1 MSRTNAGKLVLA
13 AKSSG
18 TAIGAFNVILLEHAE
33 ALVAGAE
40 HAKLPIILQ
49 ISENCVKYH
58 KALKPISVATIAIAE
73 SASVPVSV
81 HLDHSESE
89 DLVKEALDLGYDSVM
104 FDGSKLTYADNVAA
118 SARMASLC
126 KSYGA
131 TLEVEIGEVGG
142 KDGVHAPG
150 VRTNPLEAKAF
161 AEATGAD
168 LVAVAVGSSHA
179 MTTRD
184 ATLDFDLIAEIARTV
199 SVPLVLH
206 GSSGVSDP
214 DLQKADQKVAYL
226 NQIVKYLEQVLRSIT
241 RTSKRTQANSKA
253 ERKAAEEEELIPEI
267 NDCAYSIGIT
277 GSFSPQTISVGIV
290 INCSFSVIAL
300 ELLNPRRVDMKA
312 IFAFGNSILSMNPE
326 TIFSFTFL
334 LADMTWNAFKAESVF
349 GYNAAE
355 M

>member
-1 MSRTNAGKLVLA
+1 MARTNAGKLVLN
-13 AKSSG
+13 AKSAG
-18 TAIGAFNVILLEHAE
+18 TAVGAFNVILLEHAE

-40 HAKLPIILQ
+40 ISKLPVILQ
-49 ISENCVKYH
+49 ISENCVSYH

-73 SASVPVSV
+73 NASVPVSV
-81 HLDHSESE
+81 HLDHAESE

-104 FDGSKLTYADNVAA
+104 FDGSKLSYADNVAA
-118 SARMASLC
+118 SARMADLC

-214 DLQKADQKVAYL
+214 DLQKAVKAGMSKINIATHLNNVFTHEIRESLGANPKLVDPRKYIAPGREAVA
-226 NQIVKYLEQVLRSIT
+226 VEVAR
-241 RTSKRTQANSKA
+241 
-253 ERKAAEEEELIPEI
+253 
-267 NDCAYSIGIT
+267 
-277 GSFSPQTISVGIV
+277 
-290 INCSFSVIAL
+290 
-300 ELLNPRRVDMKA
+300 LL
-312 IFAFGNSILSMNPE
+312 
-326 TIFSFTFL
+326 TL
-334 LADMTWNAFKAESVF
+334 L
-349 GYNAAE
+349 G
-355 M
+355 

>member
-1 MSRTNAGKLVLA
+1 MSRTHAKTLVLKAKNAG
-13 AKSSG
+13 
-18 TAIGAFNVILLEHAE
+18 TAVGAFNVILLEHAE

-40 HAKLPIILQ
+40 LAKLPVILQ
-49 ISENCVKYH
+49 ISENCVSYH

-81 HLDHSESE
+81 HLDHAESE
-89 DLVKEALDLGYDSVM
+89 DLVKQALDLGYDSVM
-104 FDGSKLTYADNVAA
+104 FDGSKLSYADNVAA
-118 SARMASLC
+118 SARMAALC

-206 GSSGVSDP
+206 GSSGVSDS
-214 DLQKADQKVAYL
+214 DLQKAVKAGMSKINIATHLNNVFTHEVREALGANLKLVDPRKYIAPGRDAVATE
-226 NQIVKYLEQVLRSIT
+226 VAR
-241 RTSKRTQANSKA
+241 
-253 ERKAAEEEELIPEI
+253 
-267 NDCAYSIGIT
+267 
-277 GSFSPQTISVGIV
+277 
-290 INCSFSVIAL
+290 
-300 ELLNPRRVDMKA
+300 LL
-312 IFAFGNSILSMNPE
+312 
-326 TIFSFTFL
+326 TL
-334 LADMTWNAFKAESVF
+334 L
-349 GYNAAE
+349 G
-355 M
+355 

>member
-1 MSRTNAGKLVLA
+1 VS
-13 AKSSG
+13 
-18 TAIGAFNVILLEHAE
+18 
-33 ALVAGAE
+33 
-40 HAKLPIILQ
+40 
-49 ISENCVKYH
+49 YH

-81 HLDHSESE
+81 HLDHAESE

-118 SARMASLC
+118 SARMAALC
-126 KSYGA
+126 KRYGA

-184 ATLDFDLIAEIARTV
+184 ATLDFDLIAEIAKTV
-199 SVPLVLH
+199 GVPLVLH

-214 DLQKADQKVAYL
+214 DLQKAVKAGMSKINIATHL
-226 NQIVKYLEQVLRSIT
+226 NNVFTHEIREALGANPKLVDPRKYIAPGRDAV
-241 RTSKRTQANSKA
+241 
-253 ERKAAEEEELIPEI
+253 AAEV
-267 NDCAYSIGIT
+267 AR
-277 GSFSPQTISVGIV
+277 
-290 INCSFSVIAL
+290 
-300 ELLNPRRVDMKA
+300 LL
-312 IFAFGNSILSMNPE
+312 
-326 TIFSFTFL
+326 TL
-334 LADMTWNAFKAESVF
+334 L
-349 GYNAAE
+349 G
-355 M
+355 

>member
-18 TAIGAFNVILLEHAE
+18 TAVGAFNVILIEHAE

-40 HAKLPIILQ
+40 HAKLPVILQ
-49 ISENCVKYH
+49 ISENCVSYH

-81 HLDHSESE
+81 HLDHAESE

-126 KSYGA
+126 KRYGA

-184 ATLDFDLIAEIARTV
+184 ATLDFDLIAEIAKTV
-199 SVPLVLH
+199 GVPLVLH
-206 GSSGVSDP
+206 GSSGVSDL
-214 DLQKADQKVAYL
+214 DLQKAVKAGMSKINIATHL
-226 NQIVKYLEQVLRSIT
+226 NNVFTHEIREALGTNLQLVDPRKYIAPGRDAV
-241 RTSKRTQANSKA
+241 
-253 ERKAAEEEELIPEI
+253 AAEV
-267 NDCAYSIGIT
+267 AR
-277 GSFSPQTISVGIV
+277 
-290 INCSFSVIAL
+290 
-300 ELLNPRRVDMKA
+300 LL
-312 IFAFGNSILSMNPE
+312 
-326 TIFSFTFL
+326 TL
-334 LADMTWNAFKAESVF
+334 L
-349 GYNAAE
+349 G
-355 M
+355 

>member
-1 MSRTNAGKLVLA
+1 MSRTHAKTLVLNAKNAG
-13 AKSSG
+13 
-18 TAIGAFNVILLEHAE
+18 TAVGAFNVILLEHAE

-40 HAKLPIILQ
+40 LAKLPVILQ
-49 ISENCVKYH
+49 VSENCVSYH

-73 SASVPVSV
+73 SSSVPVSV
-81 HLDHSESE
+81 HLDHAESE

-104 FDGSKLTYADNVAA
+104 FDGSKLSYADNVAA
-118 SARMASLC
+118 SARMAALC
-126 KSYGA
+126 KSYDA

-214 DLQKADQKVAYL
+214 DLQKAVKAGMSKINIATHLNNVFTHEIRESLGANPKLVDPRKYIAPGRDAVATE
-226 NQIVKYLEQVLRSIT
+226 VAR
-241 RTSKRTQANSKA
+241 
-253 ERKAAEEEELIPEI
+253 
-267 NDCAYSIGIT
+267 
-277 GSFSPQTISVGIV
+277 
-290 INCSFSVIAL
+290 
-300 ELLNPRRVDMKA
+300 LL
-312 IFAFGNSILSMNPE
+312 S
-326 TIFSFTFL
+326 L
-334 LADMTWNAFKAESVF
+334 L
-349 GYNAAE
+349 G
-355 M
+355 

>member
-18 TAIGAFNVILLEHAE
+18 TAVGAFNVILIEHAE

-40 HAKLPIILQ
+40 HAKLPVILQ
-49 ISENCVKYH
+49 ISENCVSYH

-81 HLDHSESE
+81 HLDHAESE

-118 SARMASLC
+118 SARMAALC
-126 KSYGA
+126 KRYGA

-184 ATLDFDLIAEIARTV
+184 ATLDFDLIAEIAKTV
-199 SVPLVLH
+199 GVPLVLH

-214 DLQKADQKVAYL
+214 DLQKAVKAGMSKINIATHL
-226 NQIVKYLEQVLRSIT
+226 NNVFTHEIREALGANPKLVDPRKYIAPGRDAV
-241 RTSKRTQANSKA
+241 
-253 ERKAAEEEELIPEI
+253 AAEV
-267 NDCAYSIGIT
+267 AR
-277 GSFSPQTISVGIV
+277 
-290 INCSFSVIAL
+290 
-300 ELLNPRRVDMKA
+300 LL
-312 IFAFGNSILSMNPE
+312 
-326 TIFSFTFL
+326 TL
-334 LADMTWNAFKAESVF
+334 L
-349 GYNAAE
+349 G
-355 M
+355 

>member
-1 MSRTNAGKLVLA
+1 MSRTNAGKLVLD
-13 AKSSG
+13 AKSAGS
-18 TAIGAFNVILLEHAE
+18 AVGAFNVILLEHAE

-40 HAKLPIILQ
+40 IAKLPVILQ
-49 ISENCVKYH
+49 ISENCVSYH

-81 HLDHSESE
+81 HLDHAESE

-104 FDGSKLTYADNVAA
+104 FDGSKLSYADNVAA
-118 SARMASLC
+118 SARMDALC

-214 DLQKADQKVAYL
+214 DLQKAVKAGMSKINIATHLNNVFTHEIREALGENPKLVDPRKYIAPGRDAVATE
-226 NQIVKYLEQVLRSIT
+226 VAR
-241 RTSKRTQANSKA
+241 
-253 ERKAAEEEELIPEI
+253 
-267 NDCAYSIGIT
+267 
-277 GSFSPQTISVGIV
+277 
-290 INCSFSVIAL
+290 
-300 ELLNPRRVDMKA
+300 LL
-312 IFAFGNSILSMNPE
+312 S
-326 TIFSFTFL
+326 L
-334 LADMTWNAFKAESVF
+334 L
-349 GYNAAE
+349 G
-355 M
+355 

>member
-18 TAIGAFNVILLEHAE
+18 TAVGAFNVILLEHAE

-40 HAKLPIILQ
+40 HAKLPVILQ
-49 ISENCVKYH
+49 ISENCVSYH

-81 HLDHSESE
+81 HLDHAESE

-126 KSYGA
+126 KRYGA

-150 VRTNPLEAKAF
+150 VRTNPLEARAF

-184 ATLDFDLIAEIARTV
+184 ATLDFDLIAEIAKTV
-199 SVPLVLH
+199 GVPLVLH

-214 DLQKADQKVAYL
+214 DLQKAVKAGMSKINIATHL
-226 NQIVKYLEQVLRSIT
+226 NNVFTHEIREVLGANPKLVDPRKYIT
-241 RTSKRTQANSKA
+241 PGRDAV
-253 ERKAAEEEELIPEI
+253 AAEV
-267 NDCAYSIGIT
+267 AR
-277 GSFSPQTISVGIV
+277 
-290 INCSFSVIAL
+290 
-300 ELLNPRRVDMKA
+300 LL
-312 IFAFGNSILSMNPE
+312 
-326 TIFSFTFL
+326 TL
-334 LADMTWNAFKAESVF
+334 L
-349 GYNAAE
+349 G
-355 M
+355 